1 VKDQQNFNVM
11 LGLLAASRAHY
22 LWFHGAHHVTRGACF
37 VGDHKLYSKIYEEYV
52 SDYDS
57 LAEKGIVLFGE
68 RIADP
73 LGVTQAAAQMLAAYQ
88 SPSALQSQGIASA
101 GLQIERSYLSR
112 LEKSR
117 LDLQAGGR
125 LPLGLD
131 NLLSQLADNHEKWVY
146 QLGQRAK

>member
-1 VKDQQNFNVM
+1 MKEQQSFNVM
-11 LGLLAASRAHY
+11 LGLLAAARAHY

-52 SDYDS
+52 TDFDS
-57 LAEKGIVLFGE
+57 LAEKGIVMFGE

-73 LGVTQAAAQMLAAYQ
+73 LVVTQAAAQMLSAYQ
-88 SPSALQSQGIASA
+88 SPSALQPQGIASA
-101 GLQIERSYLSR
+101 GLQIERGYIAR

-125 LPLGLD
+125 LSLGLD
-131 NLLSQLADNHEKWVY
+131 NLLAQFADNHETWVY

>member
-1 VKDQQNFNVM
+1 MKEQQSFNVM
-11 LGLLAASRAHY
+11 LGLLAAARAHY

-52 SDYDS
+52 TDFDS
-57 LAEKGIVLFGE
+57 LAEKGIVMFGE

-73 LGVTQAAAQMLAAYQ
+73 LVVTQAASQMLSAYQ
-88 SPSALQSQGIASA
+88 SPSALQPQGIASA
-101 GLQIERSYLSR
+101 GLQIERGYIAR

-117 LDLQAGGR
+117 LDLQAGAR
-125 LPLGLD
+125 LSLGLD
-131 NLLSQLADNHEKWVY
+131 NLLSQFADNHETWVY

>member
-1 VKDQQNFNVM
+1 MNEQQSFNVM
-11 LGLLAASRAHY
+11 LGLLAAARAHY

-52 SDYDS
+52 TDFDS
-57 LAEKGIVLFGE
+57 LAEKGIVMFGE

-73 LGVTQAAAQMLAAYQ
+73 LIVTQAAAQMLSAYQ
-88 SPSALQSQGIASA
+88 SPSALQPQGIASA
-101 GLQIERSYLSR
+101 GLSIERNYISR

-125 LPLGLD
+125 LSLGLD
-131 NLLSQLADNHEKWVY
+131 NLLSQFADNHEKWIY